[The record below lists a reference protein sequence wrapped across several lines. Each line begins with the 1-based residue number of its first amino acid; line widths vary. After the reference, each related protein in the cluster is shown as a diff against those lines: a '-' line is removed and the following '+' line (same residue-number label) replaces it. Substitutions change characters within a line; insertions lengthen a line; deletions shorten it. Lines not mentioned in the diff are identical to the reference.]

1 MIYCPNCDRPN
12 PPDRTTC
19 WGCSAS
25 LARTATVNPAPPA
38 SRLPSGVPPAGLP
51 ALGRPLSPAQP
62 RAPTLPPSRPPPP
75 ASFRTAGETWN
86 PPVARTTQNLPS
98 DIPSQQAARGAFRIF
113 VAVLL
118 GLVAVVTVLVILP
131 IEVSALASAPPTTVG
146 TPAISQYFEV
156 LEAITFVGIALGA
169 AQLYLLATGFGMLAG
184 GDEEFRTPATMIWV
198 GFVGVIFVSV
208 AVLTEF
214 GGGFALLGLLAIVVG
229 AIFAGVG
236 GIGVLIGFW
245 RMGVTY
251 EVGRMKL
258 AVILLCIPYVDALGY
273 AFLLRGTY
281 LVWKRLARE
290 SSPTNFF

>member
-1 MIYCPNCDRPN
+1 M
-12 PPDRTTC
+12 
-19 WGCSAS
+19 
-25 LARTATVNPAPPA
+25 
-38 SRLPSGVPPAGLP
+38 
-51 ALGRPLSPAQP
+51 
-62 RAPTLPPSRPPPP
+62 
-75 ASFRTAGETWN
+75 
-86 PPVARTTQNLPS
+86 ARTTQNLPS

-198 GFVGVIFVSV
+198 GFVGVIVVSV

-258 AVILLCIPYVDALGY
+258 AVILLASRTLTPWAMRSCSEERTSFGRDWPESRPRLTFSNVGTRGTIDRLPRRFV
-273 AFLLRGTY
+273 LLRIGPV
-281 LVWKRLARE
+281 LVRK
-290 SSPTNFF
+290 